1 MHALLRPVAA
11 LPLAAALAVGM
22 PAALLIGAGTLV
34 VPSAAHAQRAA
45 APARPQIERLE
56 IGSDAGLAP
65 GAELELELR
74 LFGTPRGTAS
84 VRISAAKTINVVLKE
99 SPAGSGEYV
108 AYYTIKRADR
118 LAAGQAVRSTLRRGK
133 LTNSASYSIPASAGG
148 GTPLPAAR
156 CASTALPPRPCPA
169 RRRARNG
176 CSPCRARRVRKPV
189 LTSTALPPTCTDG
202 RRRWQLQ
209 LSVHA
214 GRRAGLALR
223 RGRDRQPR
231 RPQRRGAPARDAA
244 PRRVMAGQAAA

>member
-11 LPLAAALAVGM
+11 LPQAVGT

-118 LAAGQAVRSTLRRGK
+118 LAAGQAVRATLRRGK
-133 LTNSASYSIPASAGG
+133 LTNSASYTIPASAGD
-148 GTPLPAAR
+148 GTPPPAATLR
-156 CASTALPPRPCPA
+156 IDSFATAPVPRP
-169 RRRARNG
+169 
-176 CSPCRARRVRKPV
+176 SPGTELVFTV
-189 LTSTALPPTCTDG
+189 
-202 RRRWQLQ
+202 Q
-209 LSVHA
+209 
-214 GRRAGLALR
+214 
-223 RGRDRQPR
+223 
-231 RPQRRGAPARDAA
+231 GAPGAQASFDINGIAA
-244 PRRVMAGQAAA
+244 NLH

>member
-11 LPLAAALAVGM
+11 LPQAVGT
-22 PAALLIGAGTLV
+22 PAALLIDAGTLV

-65 GAELELELR
+65 GAELELR

-99 SPAGSGEYV
+99 TGAGSGEYV
-108 AYYTIKRADR
+108 AYYTIKRTDR
-118 LAAGQAVRSTLRRGK
+118 LAPGQTVRATLRRGK
-133 LTNSASYSIPASAGG
+133 LTNSASYTIPASAGG

-169 RRRARNG
+169 CRRARNR
-176 CSPCRARRVRKPV
+176 CSPCRAPRVRKPV

-231 RPQRRGAPARDAA
+231 RPQRRGAPARDPA

>member
-11 LPLAAALAVGM
+11 LPLAAALAVGT

-65 GAELELELR
+65 GAELELR

-108 AYYTIKRADR
+108 AYYTIKPAAR
-118 LAAGQAVRSTLRRGK
+118 LAAGQAVRATLRRGN
-133 LTNSASYSIPASAGG
+133 LTNSAS
-148 GTPLPAAR
+148 
-156 CASTALPPRPCPA
+156 
-169 RRRARNG
+169 
-176 CSPCRARRVRKPV
+176 
-189 LTSTALPPTCTDG
+189 
-202 RRRWQLQ
+202 
-209 LSVHA
+209 
-214 GRRAGLALR
+214 
-223 RGRDRQPR
+223 
-231 RPQRRGAPARDAA
+231 
-244 PRRVMAGQAAA
+244 

>member
-1 MHALLRPVAA
+1 M
-11 LPLAAALAVGM
+11 
-22 PAALLIGAGTLV
+22 

-65 GAELELELR
+65 GAELELR

-99 SPAGSGEYV
+99 TGAGSGEYV
-108 AYYTIKRADR
+108 AYYTIKRTDR
-118 LAAGQAVRSTLRRGK
+118 LAPGQTVRATLWRGK
-133 LTNSASYSIPASAGG
+133 LTNSASYTIPASAGG

-169 RRRARNG
+169 CRRARNW
-176 CSPCRARRVRKPV
+176 CSPCRARRVCKPV

-202 RRRWQLQ
+202 RCRRHFSFQFMP
-209 LSVHA
+209 A
-214 GRRAGLALR
+214 GAPGSRYDVVVTASRDGRSDEARLR
-223 RGRDRQPR
+223 VT
-231 RPQRRGAPARDAA
+231 QRRGA
-244 PRRVMAGQAAA
+244 

>member
-11 LPLAAALAVGM
+11 LSLAAALAVGTL
-22 PAALLIGAGTLV
+22 AALLIGAGTLV

-65 GAELELELR
+65 GAELELR
-74 LFGTPRGTAS
+74 RFGTPRGTAS

-108 AYYTIKRADR
+108 AYYTIKRTDR
-118 LAAGQAVRSTLRRGK
+118 LAPGQTVRATLRRGK
-133 LTNSASYSIPASAGG
+133 LTNSASYTIPASAGG

-169 RRRARNG
+169 CRRARNW

-189 LTSTALPPTCTDG
+189 LTSTALPPTCG

-231 RPQRRGAPARDAA
+231 RPQR
-244 PRRVMAGQAAA
+244 

>member
-11 LPLAAALAVGM
+11 LPLAGALAVAT

-65 GAELELELR
+65 GAELELR
-74 LFGTPRGTAS
+74 RFGTPRGTAS

-99 SPAGSGEYV
+99 TGAGSGEYV
-108 AYYTIKRADR
+108 AYYTIKRTDR
-118 LAAGQAVRSTLRRGK
+118 LAPGQTVRATLWRGK
-133 LTNSASYSIPASAGG
+133 LTNSASYTIPASAGG

-169 RRRARNG
+169 CRRARNW

-202 RRRWQLQ
+202 RRRWRLQ

-231 RPQRRGAPARDAA
+231 RPQRRGAPARDPAL
-244 PRRVMAGQAAA
+244 RRVMAGQAAA

>member
-65 GAELELELR
+65 GAELELR

-99 SPAGSGEYV
+99 TGAGSGEYV

-118 LAAGQAVRSTLRRGK
+118 LAAGQAVRATLRRGK
-133 LTNSASYSIPASAGG
+133 LTNSASYTIPASAGG

-169 RRRARNG
+169 CRRARNW

-202 RRRWQLQ
+202 RCRRQLQ

-244 PRRVMAGQAAA
+244 LRRVMAGQAAA

>member
-11 LPLAAALAVGM
+11 LPLAAALAVGT

-65 GAELELELR
+65 GAELELR
-74 LFGTPRGTAS
+74 RFGTPRGTAS

-118 LAAGQAVRSTLRRGK
+118 LAAGQAVRATLRRGK
-133 LTNSASYSIPASAGG
+133 LTNSASYTIPASAGD
-148 GTPLPAAR
+148 GTPPPAATLR
-156 CASTALPPRPCPA
+156 IDSFATAPVPRPSPGTERVFTVQGAPGAQASFDINGIAANLRPTPPATSAFSSCRPA
-169 RRRARNG
+169 RRARATTW
-176 CSPCRARRVRKPV
+176 S
-189 LTSTALPPTCTDG
+189 
-202 RRRWQLQ
+202 
-209 LSVHA
+209 
-214 GRRAGLALR
+214 
-223 RGRDRQPR
+223 
-231 RPQRRGAPARDAA
+231 
-244 PRRVMAGQAAA
+244 

>member
-11 LPLAAALAVGM
+11 LSLAAALAVGT

-45 APARPQIERLE
+45 APARPQIEPLE

-65 GAELELELR
+65 GAELELR

-118 LAAGQAVRSTLRRGK
+118 LAAGQAVRATLRRGK
-133 LTNSASYSIPASAGG
+133 LTNSASYTIPASAGD
-148 GTPLPAAR
+148 GTPPPAATLR
-156 CASTALPPRPCPA
+156 IDSFATAPVPRPSPGTELVFTVQGA
-169 RRRARNG
+169 AGAQASFDING
-176 CSPCRARRVRKPV
+176 I
-189 LTSTALPPTCTDG
+189 
-202 RRRWQLQ
+202 
-209 LSVHA
+209 
-214 GRRAGLALR
+214 
-223 RGRDRQPR
+223 
-231 RPQRRGAPARDAA
+231 AA
-244 PRRVMAGQAAA
+244 NLH

>member
-11 LPLAAALAVGM
+11 LPLAAALAVGT

-108 AYYTIKRADR
+108 AYYTIKRSDR
-118 LAAGQAVRSTLRRGK
+118 LAAGQAVRATLRRGK
-133 LTNSASYSIPASAGG
+133 LTNSASYTIPASAGG
-148 GTPLPAAR
+148 GTPPLAATLR
-156 CASTALPPRPCPA
+156 IDSFAAAPVPRL
-169 RRRARNG
+169 
-176 CSPCRARRVRKPV
+176 SPGTELVFTV
-189 LTSTALPPTCTDG
+189 
-202 RRRWQLQ
+202 Q
-209 LSVHA
+209 
-214 GRRAGLALR
+214 
-223 RGRDRQPR
+223 
-231 RPQRRGAPARDAA
+231 GAPGAQASFDINGIAA
-244 PRRVMAGQAAA
+244 NLH

>member
-65 GAELELELR
+65 GAELELR

-108 AYYTIKRADR
+108 AYYTIKRTDR
-118 LAAGQAVRSTLRRGK
+118 LAPGQTVRATLWRGK
-133 LTNSASYSIPASAGG
+133 LTNSASYTIPASAGD
-148 GTPLPAAR
+148 GTPPPAATLR
-156 CASTALPPRPCPA
+156 IDSFAAAPVPPVAGHGTGVHRAGRGGCAS
-169 RRRARNG
+169 
-176 CSPCRARRVRKPV
+176 
-189 LTSTALPPTCTDG
+189 
-202 RRRWQLQ
+202 QF
-209 LSVHA
+209 
-214 GRRAGLALR
+214 
-223 RGRDRQPR
+223 
-231 RPQRRGAPARDAA
+231 
-244 PRRVMAGQAAA
+244 

>member
-11 LPLAAALAVGM
+11 LPLAAALAVGT

-65 GAELELELR
+65 GAELELR

-108 AYYTIKRADR
+108 AYYTIKRTDR
-118 LAAGQAVRSTLRRGK
+118 LAHVEPCAPPCGAASSPIVPATPFRRR
-133 LTNSASYSIPASAGG
+133 PV
-148 GTPLPAAR
+148 AARRRWPPR

-169 RRRARNG
+169 CRRARNG

-231 RPQRRGAPARDAA
+231 RPQRRGAPARDPA